1 MEIFWCFS
9 GAFHLMPSGT
19 NIVGAPSYISRYCLS
34 SLSMWILWFLSGWLK
49 ESNAGELCVL
59 LTGLEIL
66 ILCIQEKRILA
77 QDVCVREA
85 MTWLGTHVVFTLIL
99 LGFLYMEEKKYI
111 SAFSVEEQG
120 SCLLLLNFI
129 LKISNNREKKKRQK
143 ENKINACG
151 LWHWSVSSKGL
162 HLSLLKVR
170 QHVFG
175 LQHFQFWNVWLEQ
188 EINHSS
194 LWTGK

>member
-1 MEIFWCFS
+1 MFFRSFS
-9 GAFHLMPSGT
+9 
-19 NIVGAPSYISRYCLS
+19 SYAEWYKHRRCTFLHFKVLS
-34 SLSMWILWFLSGWLK
+34 VKPLYV
-49 ESNAGELCVL
+49 N
-59 LTGLEIL
+59 
-66 ILCIQEKRILA
+66 
-77 QDVCVREA
+77 
-85 MTWLGTHVVFTLIL
+85 TLIL
-99 LGFLYMEEKKYI
+99 KWLIKR
-111 SAFSVEEQG
+111 EQCRWTLCSSDWSG
-120 SCLLLLNFI
+120 NLNFVHSGEED
-129 LKISNNREKKKRQK
+129 ISSRCLCSRGNDLAWYSCCFYPDIVGFPIHGGKEVYQCLFCGGARQLFITIKFHFEDQQQQGEKKKAK
-143 ENKINACG
+143 GKSKINACG